1 MKGYSEKER
10 KMPINVS
17 RVEEDYAAD
26 DDDITV
32 TYFRQSQGN
41 VNFKF
46 APFLNDKRQ
55 QLSGVLHRSSILVT
69 FGKLTTSGAL
79 PLATKK
85 MLATYG
91 DTARGKSTGL
101 KLPFVLVR
109 EGNKSV
115 LTHVP
120 HADGD
125 WEIKVLDEYKELQRQ
140 QLAALEAAGKKTLEA
155 RANEA
160 HERRKRQTENNHR
173 G

>member
-1 MKGYSEKER
+1 
-10 KMPINVS
+10 MPINVS

-26 DDDITV
+26 DDYITV

-91 DTARGKSTGL
+91 DTARGK
-101 KLPFVLVR
+101 
-109 EGNKSV
+109 
-115 LTHVP
+115 
-120 HADGD
+120 
-125 WEIKVLDEYKELQRQ
+125 
-140 QLAALEAAGKKTLEA
+140 
-155 RANEA
+155 
-160 HERRKRQTENNHR
+160 
-173 G
+173 